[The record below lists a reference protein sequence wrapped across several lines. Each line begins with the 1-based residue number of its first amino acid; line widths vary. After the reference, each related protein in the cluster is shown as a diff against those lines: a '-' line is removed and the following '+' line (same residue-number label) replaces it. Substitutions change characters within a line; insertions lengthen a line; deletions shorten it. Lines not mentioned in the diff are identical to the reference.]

1 MKSTPDVT
9 ITTPAILP
17 HYGKNTIAVKNGKI
31 YACLGAA
38 GLYCYDLNTGA
49 ELGHYQMPNP
59 IIKDSKQGK
68 NGSYK
73 AYANGCFVGDDGK
86 VYIAY
91 GSYGVV
97 VLKAGTLE
105 SGSPETIAHREEG
118 KSANYITVYNG
129 YIYVAYGQK
138 RLQVYQ
144 LVEN

>member
-1 MKSTPDVT
+1 
-9 ITTPAILP
+9 
-17 HYGKNTIAVKNGKI
+17 
-31 YACLGAA
+31 
-38 GLYCYDLNTGA
+38 
-49 ELGHYQMPNP
+49 MPNP
-59 IIKDSKQGK
+59 IIKDSKLGK
-68 NGSYK
+68 VGDYK

-105 SGSPETIAHREEG
+105 AGNPETIAHREEG
-118 KSANYITVYNG
+118 KSANYIIVYNG

-144 LVEN
+144 LTEN